1 MKSRLS
7 ILFLV
12 AWPVPGLAFAQDDPT
27 LRPKIGDPIVV
38 ELTGKPAAT
47 FLGLLNQPDVP
58 DGEFGVPLEARI
70 IRINRD
76 TLIVDYQIMT
86 KRDPDVA
93 ELVTVTVSFHRPD
106 LAFPAND
113 PSDYRSPH
121 RKADT
126 DEDRLVQAT
135 IAKVKSLP
143 KVRKHSFE
151 GVKIRVWSLAREF
164 VE

>member
-1 MKSRLS
+1 
-7 ILFLV
+7 
-12 AWPVPGLAFAQDDPT
+12 VPGLAFAQADPT
-27 LRPKIGDPIVV
+27 LRPKIGESIVV

-47 FLGLLNQPDVP
+47 YLGLLNQPVP

-76 TLIVDYQIMT
+76 TLIADYQIMT
-86 KRDPDVA
+86 KRAPDVA

-106 LAFPAND
+106 LAFPVSD

-121 RKADT
+121 RKAHT
-126 DEDRLVQAT
+126 EEDRLVQAT
-135 IAKVKSLP
+135 IAKMASLP